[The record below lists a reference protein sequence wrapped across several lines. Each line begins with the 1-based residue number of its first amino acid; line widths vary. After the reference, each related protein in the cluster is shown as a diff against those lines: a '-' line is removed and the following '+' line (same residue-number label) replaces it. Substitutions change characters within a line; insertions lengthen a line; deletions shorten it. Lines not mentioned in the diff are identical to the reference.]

1 MFYKSY
7 LFRITNKKLTL
18 NSGNPSKILGY
29 GSSKLFTLIWFYS
42 YYLLIKIYFL
52 LKIKLHFYK
61 FPKV

>member
-29 GSSKLFTLIWFYS
+29 GSSKLFTLI
-42 YYLLIKIYFL
+42 
-52 LKIKLHFYK
+52 
-61 FPKV
+61 